1 MGKFIKKRLFVYFL
15 AFTLL
20 FSSAYAESLFSAE
33 VTPVND
39 KITPYEEARFTLKVL
54 NNQAFGDTFRL
65 SVEDISWNLQ
75 TNPLADYFGGM
86 DVEAASSKST
96 TAIIKPV
103 QPMPFSQYRV
113 SIFIES
119 MQAGAKIK
127 TDLLIL
133 LRNPGPSVRDYV
145 PDIGK
150 LVEIG
155 KEIDPRKEVL
165 VRVNLQNRNARNI
178 DSVAV
183 QLRSNLINSDIKS
196 SLGPLE
202 RKTVEYRAKLDPLTK
217 PQKDTLKITLIV
229 ENKSLAPSIE
239 EDYEIIDYSAIVS
252 AEQPLKT
259 SFLETK
265 REIVYSNEGN
275 AKAEKLVEIEITALK
290 GLFTKANPDAFII
303 TRDNKRFLAWQLS
316 LQPNESATITVTE
329 SYRLLAFIVLSI
341 IAGIILYY
349 FMRSPVMLKKE
360 AIVIGTKE
368 EGISDIKVVLH
379 IKNRSS
385 NVFDK
390 IVITDRLP
398 HIAELSKESETG
410 TINPTSVTRSEKKGV
425 ILKWELPG
433 LERFEERIISY
444 KIKSKLSI
452 LGGFTLP
459 LAVIRFYDKKGRER
473 MSKSRKVIVS
483 G

>member
-1 MGKFIKKRLFVYFL
+1 M
-15 AFTLL
+15 
-20 FSSAYAESLFSAE
+20 
-33 VTPVND
+33 
-39 KITPYEEARFTLKVL
+39 
-54 NNQAFGDTFRL
+54 
-65 SVEDISWNLQ
+65 
-75 TNPLADYFGGM
+75 
-86 DVEAASSKST
+86 
-96 TAIIKPV
+96 
-103 QPMPFSQYRV
+103 
-113 SIFIES
+113 
-119 MQAGAKIK
+119 
-127 TDLLIL
+127 
-133 LRNPGPSVRDYV
+133 
-145 PDIGK
+145 
-150 LVEIG
+150 
-155 KEIDPRKEVL
+155 
-165 VRVNLQNRNARNI
+165 
-178 DSVAV
+178 
-183 QLRSNLINSDIKS
+183 
-196 SLGPLE
+196 
-202 RKTVEYRAKLDPLTK
+202 
-217 PQKDTLKITLIV
+217 
-229 ENKSLAPSIE
+229 
-239 EDYEIIDYSAIVS
+239 
-252 AEQPLKT
+252 
-259 SFLETK
+259 
-265 REIVYSNEGN
+265 
-275 AKAEKLVEIEITALK
+275 
-290 GLFTKANPDAFII
+290 
-303 TRDNKRFLAWQLS
+303 
-316 LQPNESATITVTE
+316 
-329 SYRLLAFIVLSI
+329 LSI